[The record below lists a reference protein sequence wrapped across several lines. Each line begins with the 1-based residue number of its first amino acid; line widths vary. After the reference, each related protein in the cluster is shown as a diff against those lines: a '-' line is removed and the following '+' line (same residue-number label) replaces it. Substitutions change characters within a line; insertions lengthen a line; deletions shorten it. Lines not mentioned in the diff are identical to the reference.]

1 MRFDDATNSTST
13 TSTHGDATNS
23 ISPTSTQKSVE
34 NKLLDSTSI
43 HIIIIGIFVLLMMV
57 IIGVISAYVYIQI
70 KGKKNDGS
78 EEFEV
83 QIEPNESHYN
93 SPHCQSKLEGN
104 PTAVDPCKDLKSQVD
119 NIPYNTKREIER
131 NRFKIGVKI
140 GTGNFGK
147 VYKGI
152 LTGLYESKSQTIVA
166 IKSIVNEGSGNGFDD
181 LLNEIKLMSYI
192 KPHANLVSMIASC
205 SSELKTHGQLRLLI
219 EYCEHGDLQNY
230 LKDNENRILSGNM
243 NDAINSRCLL
253 KWAYGIAK
261 GMQYLEKNKI
271 MHGDLAARN
280 ILLAEDPS
288 HKENLLA
295 KVADF
300 GLAKQFDKN
309 MSIYEKTNRLL
320 VPWKWMALE
329 YLQDDYFT
337 LKSDVWSYG
346 VLLWEMMAFGRQPY
360 GHKEYDEV
368 LDQLQSGYRLPF
380 PNRVKDGL
388 SWSPKSFYVEISNV
402 CFIGDPTIRHTFS
415 EVAHLIRNFLS
426 GEENSQYRDLTLI
439 YRKTRAEKYLNE

>member
-1 MRFDDATNSTST
+1 MF
-13 TSTHGDATNS
+13 
-23 ISPTSTQKSVE
+23 K
-34 NKLLDSTSI
+34 
-43 HIIIIGIFVLLMMV
+43 IIIVGIFVLLV
-57 IIGVISAYVYIQI
+57 IAIIGGISAYVCIRLKCQKKDGLEDFDDQI
-70 KGKKNDGS
+70 K
-78 EEFEV
+78 
-83 QIEPNESHYN
+83 PNESHYRP
-93 SPHCQSKLEGN
+93 SHYQSRFEGN
-104 PTAVDPCKDLKSQVD
+104 LGAVDPCKDLKSQVD
-119 NIPYNTKREIER
+119 NIPYNTKREIGR
-131 NRFKIGVKI
+131 DRFKIGVKI

-166 IKSIVNEGSGNGFDD
+166 IKSIVNEGSGNGFND
-181 LLNEIKLMSYI
+181 LLSEIKLMSYI

-205 SSELKTHGQLRLLI
+205 SSELQTHGQLRLLI

-230 LKDNENRILSGNM
+230 LKDNESRISSGNM
-243 NDAINSRCLL
+243 RDAINSRCLL

-261 GMQYLEKNKI
+261 GMQYLEESNI

-300 GLAKQFDKN
+300 GLAKQFYKN
-309 MSIYEKTNRLL
+309 MNVYEKTNRLL

-346 VLLWEMMAFGRQPY
+346 VLLWEIMAFGRQPY

-388 SWSPKSFYVEISNV
+388 SWSPKLFYAEISNV
-402 CFIGDPTIRHTFS
+402 CFIGEPTSRNSFS
-415 EVAHLIRNFLS
+415 DVAHLIRNYLS
-426 GEENSQYRDLTLI
+426 GEENSQYRELTLI

>member
-1 MRFDDATNSTST
+1 MF
-13 TSTHGDATNS
+13 
-23 ISPTSTQKSVE
+23 K
-34 NKLLDSTSI
+34 
-43 HIIIIGIFVLLMMV
+43 IIIVGIFVLLV
-57 IIGVISAYVYIQI
+57 IAIIGGISAYVCIRLKCQKKDGLEDIEDQI
-70 KGKKNDGS
+70 K
-78 EEFEV
+78 
-83 QIEPNESHYN
+83 PNESHYRP
-93 SPHCQSKLEGN
+93 SHYQSRFEGN
-104 PTAVDPCKDLKSQVD
+104 LGAVDPCKDLKSQVD
-119 NIPYNTKREIER
+119 NIPYNTKREIGR
-131 NRFKIGVKI
+131 DRFKIGVKI

-166 IKSIVNEGSGNGFDD
+166 IKSIVNEGSGNGFND
-181 LLNEIKLMSYI
+181 LLSEIKLMSYI

-205 SSELKTHGQLRLLI
+205 SSELQTHGQLRLLI

-230 LKDNENRILSGNM
+230 LKDNESRISSGNM
-243 NDAINSRCLL
+243 RDAINSRCLL

-261 GMQYLEKNKI
+261 GMQYLEESNI

-300 GLAKQFDKN
+300 GLAKQFYKN
-309 MSIYEKTNRLL
+309 MNVYEKTNRLL

-346 VLLWEMMAFGRQPY
+346 VLLWEIMAFGRQPY

-388 SWSPKSFYVEISNV
+388 SWSPKSFYAEISSV
-402 CFIGDPTIRHTFS
+402 CFIGEPTSRNSFS
-415 EVAHLIRNFLS
+415 DVAHLIRNYLS
-426 GEENSQYRDLTLI
+426 GEENSQYRELTLI

>member
-1 MRFDDATNSTST
+1 MVLRNDNFTNSTGA
-13 TSTHGDATNS
+13 TSAS
-23 ISPTSTQKSVE
+23 KLVE
-34 NKLLDSTSI
+34 ETFLDSLTFQ
-43 HIIIIGIFVLLMMV
+43 IIIVGIFVLLMMV
-57 IIGVISAYVYIQI
+57 IIGVISAYVYIRL
-70 KGKKNDGS
+70 KSKKDNGLED
-78 EEFEV
+78 FEV
-83 QIEPNESHYN
+83 QIEPNESHDQYRN
-93 SPHCQSKLEGN
+93 CQSSFEGN
-104 PTAVDPCKDLKSQVD
+104 LGAFDPGKDLKSQVD
-119 NIPYNTKREIER
+119 NIPYDTKREIPR
-131 NRFKIGVKI
+131 DRFKIGVKI

-166 IKSIVNEGSGNGFDD
+166 IKSIVNEGSGNGFND
-181 LLNEIKLMSYI
+181 LISEIKLMSYI

-205 SSELKTHGQLRLLI
+205 SSELQTHGQLRLLI

-230 LKDNENRILSGNM
+230 LKNNENRILSGNAD
-243 NDAINSRCLL
+243 DAINSRCLL

-261 GMQYLEKNKI
+261 GMQYLEEVKI

-288 HKENLLA
+288 HKETLLA

-300 GLAKQFDKN
+300 GLAKQFYKN
-309 MSIYEKTNRLL
+309 TSIYEKTNRLL

-329 YLQDDYFT
+329 YLEDDYFT

-346 VLLWEMMAFGRQPY
+346 VLLWEIMAFGRQPY

-368 LDQLQSGYRLPF
+368 LEQLQSGYRLPF

-388 SWSPKSFYVEISNV
+388 SWSPKSFYAEISQV
-402 CFIGDPTIRHTFS
+402 CFIGEPTSRNSFS
-415 EVAHLIRNFLS
+415 EVAHLVRNFLS
-426 GEENSQYRDLTLI
+426 GEENSQYRELTLI
-439 YRKTRAEKYLNE
+439 YRKTRAEKYLNT